1 MKKKNPPYSQL
12 KIYLWGIFLFSCFI
26 VSAQIKET
34 PKQQIISFYKLYSKS
49 KAIHFKSDCYE
60 ADGVDISKIEIKCIQ
75 EYIKSIETTGL
86 FSCIYIK
93 A

>member
-1 MKKKNPPYSQL
+1 L
-12 KIYLWGIFLFSCFI
+12 H
-26 VSAQIKET
+26 
-34 PKQQIISFYKLYSKS
+34 SKT

>member
-1 MKKKNPPYSQL
+1 MGDFS
-12 KIYLWGIFLFSCFI
+12 FLVFYNFT
-26 VSAQIKET
+26 QIKET